1 MTTVKRL
8 ALLSLTATLL
18 AAGCGTIQNDKRSQ
32 GLEAA
37 TNAYGRA
44 IRWGYYETA
53 YGYVHPD
60 RRPPVPKAI
69 ENVQVTS
76 YEVVQ
81 PPVLQDDNAKAQQ
94 VAQIEYVLRDE
105 QVVRK
110 VSDRQDWS
118 FDESTG
124 TWWLY
129 SPVPV
134 LR

>member
-1 MTTVKRL
+1 MSYVKKRVLLCLAL
-8 ALLSLTATLL
+8 ALLV
-18 AAGCGTIQNDKRSQ
+18 AGCGTIKKDKRTQ

-37 TNAYGRA
+37 ANAYGKA

-60 RRPPVPKAI
+60 RREPVPKAI

-81 PPVLQDDNAKAQQ
+81 PPVLGDGAKAQQ
-94 VAQIEYVLRDE
+94 VVQIEYVLRDE
-105 QVVRK
+105 QVVHK
-110 VSDRQDWS
+110 VSDRQDWR
-118 FDESTG
+118 FDEETE

-129 SPVPV
+129 SPVPAF
-134 LR
+134 R